1 MRIWVQR
8 VRRPWCG
15 CGIASGFV
23 GESQG
28 VVSCVRRGDA
38 GRRLGGVVRGAAEG
52 GMGVGVY
59 GERMVSEMER
69 RSMQAEACT
78 QE

>member
-1 MRIWVQR
+1 M
-8 VRRPWCG
+8 
-15 CGIASGFV
+15 
-23 GESQG
+23 
-28 VVSCVRRGDA
+28 
-38 GRRLGGVVRGAAEG
+38 LRGAAEG

-69 RSMQAEACT
+69 MRMQAEVCT